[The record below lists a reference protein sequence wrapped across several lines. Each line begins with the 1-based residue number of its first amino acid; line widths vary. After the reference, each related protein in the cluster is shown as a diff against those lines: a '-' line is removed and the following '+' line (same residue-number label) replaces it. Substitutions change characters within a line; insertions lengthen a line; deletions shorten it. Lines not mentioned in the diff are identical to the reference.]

1 MTKRFSLGRAD
12 AGRADVLFT
21 GSTISAKHAE
31 ITMDGKGALLLSDLG
46 SSNGT
51 SIVRNGKI
59 ISVSSGMVSL
69 LSSDLVSLGGKKFTV
84 DELLS
89 KLATAS
95 ESSKRDAAIAV
106 PAMSSQKMIR
116 CLSCGCV
123 TPQGAA
129 CIECGHLS

>member
-1 MTKRFSLGRAD
+1 MSKRFSLGRAD
-12 AGRADVLFT
+12 AGRADVLLV

-31 ITMDGKGALLLSDLG
+31 VTMDGKGALLLNDLG

-51 SIVRNGKI
+51 SIVRNGKSI
-59 ISVSSGMVSL
+59 PVSSSAVSL

-89 KLATAS
+89 KLSTVS
-95 ESSKRDAAIAV
+95 ESNKRDAV
-106 PAMSSQKMIR
+106 VVMPANSNRKMIR

-123 TPQGAA
+123 TPQGSA
-129 CIECGHLS
+129 CVECGYLS

>member
-1 MTKRFSLGRAD
+1 MSQRFSLGRSD
-12 AGRADVLFT
+12 ARSADVLLT
-21 GSTISAKHAE
+21 GSTISARHAE

-51 SIVRNGKI
+51 SIVRNGKAI
-59 ISVSSGMVSL
+59 PVSSSAVSL

-95 ESSKRDAAIAV
+95 GSSKRDAASAT
-106 PAMSSQKMIR
+106 PAMSNRKMIR

-123 TPQGAA
+123 TPQGSA
-129 CIECGHLS
+129 CVECGHLS

>member
-1 MTKRFSLGRAD
+1 MSKRFSLGRAD
-12 AGRADVLFT
+12 AGRADVLLV

-31 ITMDGKGALLLSDLG
+31 VTMDGKGALLLSDLG

-51 SIVRNGKI
+51 SIVRNGKTI
-59 ISVSSGMVSL
+59 PVSSSVVSL

-84 DELLS
+84 DEVLS

-95 ESSKRDAAIAV
+95 VVNKRDVAIAT
-106 PAMSSQKMIR
+106 PSMANQKMMR

-123 TPQGAA
+123 TPQGSA
-129 CIECGHLS
+129 CLECGYVS